1 MGGAVDLLAGGDHLA
16 VLNFFH
22 DGAHL
27 AGGHCGCGRTRGAQG
42 TSGWSPSPSPPPHR
56 RVLSLSPFPLG
67 QMGQALTFPGG
78 L

>member
-27 AGGHCGCGRTRGAQG
+27 AGGHCGCGRTRGA
-42 TSGWSPSPSPPPHR
+42 TENLR
-56 RVLSLSPFPLG
+56 LEPL
-67 QMGQALTFPGG
+67 P
-78 L
+78 